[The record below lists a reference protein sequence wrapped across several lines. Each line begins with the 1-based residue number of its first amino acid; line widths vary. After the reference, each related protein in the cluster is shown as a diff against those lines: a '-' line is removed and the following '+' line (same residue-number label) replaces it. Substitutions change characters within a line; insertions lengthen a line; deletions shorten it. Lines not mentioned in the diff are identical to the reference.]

1 MAARIEN
8 IKEYVEVGSHASDG
22 ACYSAAQ
29 FIIGN
34 ALLNCYFEDNLGR
47 VHSNLS
53 FVWASP
59 SSTFKTPLLR
69 IHYELYCRELK
80 DQRVHFKSKF
90 TTEGLME
97 SLHQYRK
104 KYEEKGEVSPVYRCI
119 VLRDEA
125 SNLAKESKSGR
136 SSNIWEF
143 LSETFDGSIYPYDT
157 VRGKSQE
164 YPRVW
169 FSFWFS
175 STLSLYQNLS
185 DDFWEQ
191 GFAFRCLFVKPEKKE
206 YEPMGGDIERET
218 AIEGIISQIK
228 PLYQIE
234 RAVVSQEWW
243 DRYNDYVKQIVE
255 RGNNEVDKLLSAE
268 NVDIEEKAEKKYP
281 EMVIKLSMIHCA
293 SRDGWKE
300 ENGIKKL
307 FMEKEDIENAISDL
321 RIYKDNF
328 IQAYNSYE
336 FKKREK
342 ARIEKISDEERKKV
356 MTMIEEAP
364 LEERFEYRE
373 EVDPPTRYRGED
385 EENTRLIAYRTSK
398 GRYIS
403 KSYIYKKTR
412 WNKKTVDD
420 VLTAMENAEEIEE
433 IEAEREGSKRG
444 ITLIRS
450 CKIR

>member
-1 MAARIEN
+1 
-8 IKEYVEVGSHASDG
+8 
-22 ACYSAAQ
+22 
-29 FIIGN
+29 
-34 ALLNCYFEDNLGR
+34 
-47 VHSNLS
+47 
-53 FVWASP
+53 
-59 SSTFKTPLLR
+59 
-69 IHYELYCRELK
+69 
-80 DQRVHFKSKF
+80 
-90 TTEGLME
+90 ME

>member
-1 MAARIEN
+1 MPARIES
-8 IKEYVEVGSHASDG
+8 IKEYIKLGSHASDG
-22 ACYSAAQ
+22 ACYSSAQ
-29 FIIGN
+29 FLIGN
-34 ALLNCYFEDNLGR
+34 ALNNCYFEDNLGR

-53 FVWASP
+53 FIWASP

-69 IHYELYCRELK
+69 ILYEVYSREFRN
-80 DQRVHFKSKF
+80 QGIYFKSKF

-97 SLHQYRK
+97 SLYQYRK
-104 KYEEKGEVSPVYRCI
+104 KYEDKEAPRYRCI

-136 SSNIWEF
+136 AANIWEF
-143 LSETFDGSIYPYDT
+143 LSEVYDGSIYPYDT

-164 YPRVW
+164 YPEVW

-191 GFAFRCLFVKPEKKE
+191 GFAFRCLFIRPEKKE

-218 AIEGIISQIK
+218 ALEGIISEIK

-234 RAVVSQEWW
+234 RAVATQEWW
-243 DRYNDYVKQIVE
+243 DRYDDYVKPILE
-255 RGNNEVDKLLSAE
+255 KGNNEVDKLLSAE
-268 NVDIEEKAEKKYP
+268 NVDIEDKAEKKYP

-300 ENGIKKL
+300 ENGTKYLI
-307 FMEKEDIENAISDL
+307 MEARDIEDAISDL
-321 RIYKDNF
+321 RIYKENF

-364 LEERFEYRE
+364 ADEKFEYRE
-373 EVDPPTRYRGED
+373 EDVTPNTKKGWD
-385 EENTRLIAYRTSK
+385 EEGIRLIAYRTSK

-433 IEAEREGSKRG
+433 IEAEIEGSKRG
-444 ITLIRS
+444 ITLIRA